1 MCRIIS
7 AHKEGVEPMSTTT
20 LVILIVVAVVMVAA
34 LVTFF
39 VFRRGGQEQER
50 QEEARREYG
59 PEYER
64 TVEERGS
71 EREAEK
77 ELRERRERLEGEVRP
92 LPEESR
98 RRYDERWQGVER
110 TFVEDPVASLEEADR
125 VVEEILIER
134 NFPTDSRQEASKGV
148 GVMHPQVVE
157 DFREAQKVYREAT
170 GFEGEA
176 DLEEMRRAIQ
186 QYRSVYERLTQMEE

>member
-1 MCRIIS
+1 M
-7 AHKEGVEPMSTTT
+7 PMSTTT
-20 LVILIVVAVVMVAA
+20 LVIIIVVAVVVVAA
-34 LVTFF
+34 LVAFF
-39 VFRRGGQEQER
+39 VFRRRGQEH

-77 ELRERRERLEGEVRP
+77 ELRERRERLEEEVRP

-98 RRYDERWQGVER
+98 RRYEERWQDVER

-148 GVMHPQVVE
+148 GAMHPQVVE
-157 DFREAQKVYREAT
+157 DFREAQKAYQEAT
-170 GFEGEA
+170 GSEGEA

-186 QYRSVYERLTQMEE
+186 QYRSVYQRLTEMEE